1 MSKVENRL
9 YADPRLVD
17 LYDLLNAG
25 DGTTPSTKNKSV
37 ARVGGC
43 WTWDAVLE
51 PLRFGWLLRV
61 IESLR
66 SIPPR

>member
-25 DGTTPSTKNKSV
+25 DWDYAFYEKQI